1 MTLDRFIEQ
10 LEEIREH
17 HGGDVDVFIV
27 DPKTME
33 PIKVMKV
40 MCAEYIKGQKE
51 DKKHVKIKGR

>member
-17 HGGDVDVFIV
+17 HGGDVEVFIV

-33 PIKVMKV
+33 PIRV

-51 DKKHVKIKGR
+51 DKKHVKIKGK

>member
-1 MTLDRFIEQ
+1 MTLDQFMTQ

-17 HGGDVDVFIV
+17 HGGDVEVFIV

-33 PIKVMKV
+33 V